1 MSTDRKTELPDLFLF
16 NDGAR
21 VATAGDWHAK
31 RKEWLD
37 VILEIEYG
45 KMPPVP
51 DKVRAEILSSSA
63 ARYLDGARYSQY
75 HIITSE
81 EPLFQFRLDLLVPK
95 DTESPL
101 PVILNGDGCWRYITD
116 DVSLDVLRRNYILAV
131 FSRVEIVPDVHHPE
145 RNVGLYRLYPGSDFG
160 AIAAWAWGFH
170 RCIDFLQTLDY
181 VNPEKIAVSGHSRGG
196 KTALLAG
203 ATDDRIALTLAND
216 SGACGAGCFRLQ
228 GEGSETIAD
237 ITRNFPHWFSPRLN
251 AYISRETELPFDQHC
266 LKAAVAPRALLT
278 TEALGDLWANPTGT
292 WHTYN
297 AAGDVY
303 KFLGVENKIGI
314 FYREGGHQHSRED
327 WQTHLDFADWQFRGI
342 KPQRSFNKCPFES

>member
-1 MSTDRKTELPDLFLF
+1 MRTDRKTELPDLFRL
-16 NDGAR
+16 NDGTR
-21 VATAGDWHAK
+21 VASAGDWPAK

-37 VILEIEYG
+37 AILEIEYG
-45 KMPPVP
+45 KLPPLPQRVLG
-51 DKVRAEILSSSA
+51 VRLNTSA
-63 ARYLDGARYSQY
+63 ARSLDGASYSQY
-75 HIITSE
+75 HIIASE
-81 EPLFQFRLDLLVPK
+81 EPLFQFRMDMLVPK
-95 DTESPL
+95 EIEGRL

-116 DVSLDVLRRNYILAV
+116 DVSRDVLRRNYILAV

-145 RNVGLYRLYPGSDFG
+145 RNVGLYRLHPDCNFG

-181 VNPEKIAVSGHSRGG
+181 VDAEKIAVSGHSRGG
-196 KTALLAG
+196 KTSLLAG
-203 ATDDRIALTLAND
+203 ATDERIALTLAND
-216 SGACGAGCFRLQ
+216 SGCCGAGCFRLQ

-251 AYISRETELPFDQHC
+251 DYIARETKLPFDQHC

-297 AAGDVY
+297 AAKEVY
-303 KFLGVENKIGI
+303 KFLGVDERIGI
-314 FYREGGHQHSRED
+314 SYREGGHQHSRED

-342 KPQRSFNKCPFES
+342 KPQRDFNRCPFGS